1 MVQKVT
7 HSPSKFKNVIGKP
20 HFSQNKQRNIA
31 EPSYFCDVFTLS
43 QQIIFIMEAY
53 IVAGYRSAIGKAG
66 RGGFRNYR
74 PDDLAIDVITQLMA
88 SVPAVEKNLV
98 DDVMV
103 GCANPEGEQGLQ
115 IGRLISNRA
124 LGKDVPGMTV
134 NRYCASGLETISIA
148 VAKIRA
154 GMGHIYVAGGTESMS
169 LIPMTGYKL
178 APNYNIAA
186 NTPDYLVGM
195 GLTAEAVANKWE
207 ISREQADA
215 FSVRSHALAGAAIKG
230 GKFKDE
236 IVPVTVKEVWV
247 ENDKRKER
255 ETVVDTDEGVRADTS
270 IEGLGKLRAAF
281 AQGGSVTAGN
291 SSQTS
296 DGAAFV
302 LVVSEEVVKRYN
314 LTPIARLA
322 ACSVAG
328 VEPIHMGIGPCAAI
342 PKALAQAGKKL
353 DDIEL
358 IELNE
363 AFAAQALA
371 VIKQAGLNPDIVNV
385 NGGAIALGHPLGCT
399 GAKLSVQLFN
409 ELRRRNQ
416 KYGMV
421 TACVGGGQ
429 GIAGI
434 YELLN

>member
-1 MVQKVT
+1 
-7 HSPSKFKNVIGKP
+7 
-20 HFSQNKQRNIA
+20 
-31 EPSYFCDVFTLS
+31 
-43 QQIIFIMEAY
+43 MEAY
-53 IVAGYRSAIGKAG
+53 IVAGYRSAVGKAG
-66 RGGFRNYR
+66 RGGFKTYR
-74 PDDLAIDVITQLMA
+74 PDDLAIDVINHLM
-88 SVPAVEKNLV
+88 STVPSVEKKLV
-98 DDVMV
+98 DDVIV

-115 IGRLISNRA
+115 IGRLIAGRA

-148 VAKIRA
+148 VAKIKA

-169 LIPMTGYKL
+169 LIPMTGYRL
-178 APNYNIAA
+178 APNYNIAL
-186 NTPDYLVGM
+186 NTPDYVVGM
-195 GLTAEAVANKWE
+195 GLTAEAVAKKWE
-207 ISREQADA
+207 INREQADTY
-215 FSVRSHALAGAAIKG
+215 SVRSHALAGAAIKA

-236 IVPVTVKEVWV
+236 IVPVKVKEIWV
-247 ENDKRKER
+247 ENDKRKEK
-255 ETVVDTDEGVRADTS
+255 ETIIDTDEGVRADTS
-270 IEGLGKLRAAF
+270 FEGLSKLRAAF

-296 DGAAFV
+296 DGASFV
-302 LVVSEEVVKRYN
+302 LVVSEEMVKQ
-314 LTPIARLA
+314 LGLQPIARLVS
-322 ACSVAG
+322 CSVAG

-342 PKALAQAGKKL
+342 PKALKQAGKTL
-353 DDIEL
+353 QDIEL

-363 AFAAQALA
+363 AFAVQALA
-371 VIKQAGLNPDIVNV
+371 VIKEAGLNPDIVNV